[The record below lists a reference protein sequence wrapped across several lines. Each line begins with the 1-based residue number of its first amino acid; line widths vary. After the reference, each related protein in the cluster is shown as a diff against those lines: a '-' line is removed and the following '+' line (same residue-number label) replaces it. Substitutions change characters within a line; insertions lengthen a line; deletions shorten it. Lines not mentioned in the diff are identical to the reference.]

1 MEAKIAEFESIAV
14 TAYTQYE
21 RMDIS
26 DRVSLARV
34 RMLGRDAHKVFLEI
48 KALHKQLDTLNP

>member
-34 RMLGRDAHKVFLEI
+34 RMLGRDARKVFLEI

>member
-21 RMDIS
+21 RTDIS

-34 RMLGRDAHKVFLEI
+34 RMLGRDAHKIFLEI
-48 KALHKQLDTLNP
+48 EALHKQLDTLNP

>member
-21 RMDIS
+21 RTDIS

-34 RMLGRDAHKVFLEI
+34 RMLGRDARKVFLEI